1 MDEIKQAEIS
11 QRLSGT
17 PTEQYDK
24 FGPLG
29 IPGLP
34 LIELIPHIPPF
45 DATVKK
51 YVPPVCLAPICSLI
65 DEAVAPHE
73 GVLKFWFSAPRNHG
87 KTVLLLG
94 TIIKH
99 FAAWPHMGVGYFT
112 HTEKLSFSRSRGVR
126 RVCDEFGWER
136 REDADSQGVFEFP
149 TGGGMIA
156 GTILAAGQG
165 NRFRL
170 AIIDDPYKSAEDAN
184 SQAYRDKVIEAIEND
199 ILPMLDPNGAI
210 LLNHSR
216 FHHDDAVGHYR
227 KISQVSDNLKAS
239 ERRTAWRGVNVKAL
253 SVEDGEEKA
262 VWEGRVSLAQLRE
275 IRRENPTKFANQYQG
290 EPRPKEGTL
299 FKDLEGTNTFNWEDR
314 PKDCKGAYGVDL
326 AFSGKTTSRGDW
338 SCCLRMLRVKMPP
351 PLDQYGRVIINPE
364 TGKAFSLDKYYITS
378 LVRKQVTAPEFARM
392 MRNELR
398 EYNAPML
405 WHCSGI
411 EKGSADFIKQTI
423 PKLRV
428 QIARV
433 GKYEWATPLSVAW
446 NDGRVLLPKRRER
459 PRDHV
464 GDWYDPFEW
473 TENFSDEVM
482 SFTGLDGENDDQVD
496 AASSAFN
503 LLQVNSSSSVASV
516 NSERRL

>member
-1 MDEIKQAEIS
+1 MDEIRQAETS

-45 DATVKK
+45 DTTISK
-51 YVPPVCLAPICSLI
+51 YVQPICLEPICRMI
-65 DEAVAPHE
+65 DEAIAPHD
-73 GVLKFWFSAPRNHG
+73 GILKFWFSAPRNHG
-87 KTVLLLG
+87 KTVTLLAAV
-94 TIIKH
+94 IKH
-99 FAAWPHMGVGYFT
+99 FATWPNMGVGYFT
-112 HTEKLSFSRSRGVR
+112 HTEKLSFSRSRSIR
-126 RVCDEFGWER
+126 RVCDQFGWER
-136 REDADSQGVFEFP
+136 REDSDSQGVFEFP
-149 TGGGMIA
+149 TGGGLIA
-156 GTILAAGQG
+156 GTITAAGQG
-165 NRFRL
+165 NRFRFV
-170 AIIDDPYKSAEDAN
+170 IVDDPYKNSDDAN
-184 SQAYRDKVIEAIEND
+184 SPAYREKVIEAIEND

-216 FHHDDAVGHYR
+216 QNYKDAIGHYR
-227 KISQVSDNLKAS
+227 AMAQVTEKLSAE
-239 ERRTAWRGVNVKAL
+239 ERRTAWRGVNIKAL
-253 SVEDGEEKA
+253 LVEDGQEKA
-262 VWEGRVSLAQLRE
+262 VWEERIPLHTLRE
-275 IRRENPTKFANQYQG
+275 FRRENPTKFANQYQG
-290 EPRPKEGTL
+290 EPRPAEGTL
-299 FKDLEGTNTFNWEDR
+299 FKDLGGTNTFAWEDR
-314 PKDCKGAYGVDL
+314 PKDYRGAYGVDL
-326 AFSGKTTSRGDW
+326 AFSGKTTTRGDW
-338 SCCLRMLRVKMPP
+338 SCCLRMLRVRMPP

-459 PRDHV
+459 PVDHI
-464 GDWYDPFEW
+464 GDWFDPFEW
-473 TENFSDEVM
+473 TENVSDE
-482 SFTGLDGENDDQVD
+482 FLTFAGLDTEQNDIVD

-503 LLQVNSSSSVASV
+503 LLQTNFSNSIASV